1 MWLGL
6 CCLLLLILWIP
17 GLAYPAWADTAYY
30 ALLGQNVWTHGTY
43 ALDGVAHA
51 KFLPLHA
58 FYAYPFVAIFGY
70 ATGMKVATLVAGW
83 AVIIAGYGLIK
94 ESISKTVALV
104 AALFLLIQPG
114 FLLTTMLGSSDAL
127 FAALLL
133 GSGYFFV
140 KAENNKS
147 MYLWAGMLLGLAC
160 LTRYNGVPMF
170 GVYALWMIWK
180 RRKDL
185 TQIWSWTGLGL
196 GAAMFGTWFIRN
208 FLIFGDPFYTDYVVQ
223 QDGGPTLAT
232 QVMTNVMYY
241 SNPLYSIL
249 PVFGAFALWGL
260 LRYGKK
266 QPFLILYTIG
276 AMALA
281 LIWWAR
287 GARYLVPVLPI
298 LLAFAVLG
306 LHDLFSR
313 TIYKRTLITLTAVG
327 LLSTHLPILCAYNYG
342 MCNAWMDEYIGIFP
356 QNLYLTPEGMHVWN
370 QGKNYV
376 NEHLPA
382 NAIVTTDLDKAEV
395 AVLGRT
401 FRSDLH
407 ITERGS
413 ATCAQYKLTQSGAI
427 DGQVLFASEN
437 QPTTRVL
444 KMDCSTH

>member
-6 CCLLLLILWIP
+6 SCLLLLILWIP

-30 ALLGQNVWTHGTY
+30 ALLGESLWTHGAY
-43 ALDGVAHA
+43 ALDGVPHA

-83 AVIIAGYGLIK
+83 AVILAGYGLIK
-94 ESISKTVALV
+94 ESISRTVALV
-104 AALFLLIQPG
+104 AVLFLLIQPG

-140 KAENNKS
+140 KAENNKTL
-147 MYLWAGMLLGLAC
+147 YLWTGILLGLAC

-170 GVYALWMIWK
+170 GVYALWMLWK
-180 RRKDL
+180 RRQDL
-185 TQIWSWTGLGL
+185 LQPWSWAGFGL
-196 GAAMFGTWFIRN
+196 GAAIFGSWFVRN
-208 FLIFGDPFYTDYVVQ
+208 FLVFGDPFYTEYIVQ
-223 QDGGPTLAT
+223 QATGPTFIE
-232 QVMTNVMYY
+232 QVTTNIAYY
-241 SNPLYSIL
+241 LNPLYSIL
-249 PVFGAFALWGL
+249 PIFGASALWGL
-260 LRYGKK
+260 MRYGKK
-266 QPFLILYTIG
+266 QPFLILFTVG

-306 LHDLFSR
+306 LHDLLNR
-313 TIYKRTLITLTAVG
+313 THYKRTLITMTVATLLLT
-327 LLSTHLPILCAYNYG
+327 HIPILCAYNYG
-342 MCNAWMDEYIGIFP
+342 MCNAWMDRHIGIFP
-356 QNLYLTPEGMHVWN
+356 QNLHLTPEGMYVWN
-370 QGKNYV
+370 EGVKYV
-376 NEHLPA
+376 NAEVPL
-382 NAIVTTDLDKAEV
+382 NAIVTTDLDKTET
-395 AVLGRT
+395 AVLGHT

-407 ITERGS
+407 LTERGNP
-413 ATCAQYKLTQSGAI
+413 TCAQYKLTQSGAI
-427 DGQVLFASEN
+427 DGTVLFESVN

-444 KMDCSTH
+444 KMDCPTY